1 MNRLP
6 FGKFNRVNQMVKT
19 RSKAKNPVKRKTRAK
34 KKPTRAGHYGPGFA
48 GNPWRDGSGRFC
60 SKSRDADGQPYSTG
74 TSKPKDPYWDI

>member
-1 MNRLP
+1 MA
-6 FGKFNRVNQMVKT
+6 KT

-34 KKPTRAGHYGPGFA
+34 TRSEACAQKPTRAGHYGPGFA
-48 GNPWRDGSGRFC
+48 GNPWRDSSGRFC